1 MDIQFPFFSLF
12 IFGEMFFSEFV
23 HFKLLSLLIV
33 VHNNPFFIICKICND
48 APSFIPNIIN
58 CFFSLQS
65 SQGLSHFFNKTNF
78 GFCYIFLQLV
88 FCSSDFCSYFG
99 LLSSTSCEFLFFQF
113 LKVETQVIGFNH
125 FPFSFCLLLVFLW
138 NL

>member
-58 CFFSLQS
+58 CFVSFSLARGLAIFSIKQILGFVTFFYSLFSVPVISVLILVS
-65 SQGLSHFFNKTNF
+65 SLLH
-78 GFCYIFLQLV
+78 LV
-88 FCSSDFCSYFG
+88 SFYFSSS
-99 LLSSTSCEFLFFQF
+99 LRWKLR
-113 LKVETQVIGFNH
+113 
-125 FPFSFCLLLVFLW
+125 LLVLTISLSVSACF
-138 NL
+138 